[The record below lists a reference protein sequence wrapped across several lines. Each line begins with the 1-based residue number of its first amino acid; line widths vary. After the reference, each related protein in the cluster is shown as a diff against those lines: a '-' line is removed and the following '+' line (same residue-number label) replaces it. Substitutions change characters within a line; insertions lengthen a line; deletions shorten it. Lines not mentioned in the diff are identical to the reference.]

1 MGCGRCGG
9 ALDQFR
15 VCTKCGAPSTLTA
28 WQRIDQLVDRGSFQ
42 ETDRHL
48 KTGDPLGFADEA
60 GTYQQQ
66 VAAAQAA
73 TGLMDAVVTGR
84 ARLLGRRLVL
94 VVFDFRFLGG
104 SMGSVVGEKVA
115 RALDL
120 ARRERVPAIAI
131 CSSGGA
137 RIQEGMVALLQMA
150 KTALLAARLREQ
162 GVPLITV
169 LSDPTM
175 GGVLASF
182 ASMGDVV
189 LAERHARVSFVG
201 PRVHEKAIGD
211 EAPPGSAEFALQHGT
226 VDSVVERRELRLVL
240 GHLTGMLGPGEARA
254 VRRVRTP
261 EAVAFVGEER
271 PVWQTVELARHAD
284 RPSGRELLNGVFEE
298 VVEIHGDRVGED
310 DDSIAAAIARL
321 GGRVTVVVAQ
331 DRRSSNGG
339 RTRASG
345 YRKAQRAFT
354 LAERFGLPLVTLV
367 DTPGASSDAT
377 AEAAGITSAVA
388 ESMARLG
395 RLRTRVVCV
404 VVGEGGSGGALAL
417 SIGDRLLMFE
427 NAIFSVIGPEAA
439 SSILYHDSGHAQEL
453 AARLKLT
460 AIDLLKLHIVDRII
474 TEQPPGH
481 EAPGVMEAFLRET
494 LIDELMKLDGTS
506 IKDLLARR
514 ESRYRHAHGVRGR
527 HNLFARQARPS
538 AGDSSAAPA

>member
-15 VCTKCGAPSTLTA
+15 VCTKCGVAATLTA

-66 VAAAQAA
+66 IATAQAS

-84 ARLLGRRLVL
+84 ARLLGRRVILA
-94 VVFDFRFLGG
+94 VFDFRFLGG

-115 RALDL
+115 RAFDL

-150 KTALLAARLREQ
+150 KTTLLAARLREQ

-189 LAERHARVSFVG
+189 LAERHSRVSFVG

-211 EAPPGSAEFALQHGT
+211 AAPPGSAEFALLHGT
-226 VDSVVERRELRLVL
+226 IDSLVDRHDLRLVL

-254 VRRVRTP
+254 VRRVRTADP
-261 EAVAFVGEER
+261 VAFIGEER
-271 PVWQTVELARHAD
+271 PVWQTVELARHTE
-284 RPSGRELLNGVFEE
+284 RPSGRELLNSVFDE
-298 VVEIHGDRVGED
+298 VVELHGDRVGED
-310 DDSIAAAIARL
+310 DDSVAGAIARL
-321 GGRVTVVVAQ
+321 GGRVVVVVAQ

-339 RTRASG
+339 KTRASG

-367 DTPGASSDAT
+367 DTPGASTDAA
-377 AEAAGITSAVA
+377 AEAAGITTAVA

-439 SSILYHDSGHAQEL
+439 SSILYHDAGHAQEL

-460 AIDLLKLHIVDRII
+460 ATDLLKLRIVDRII
-474 TEQPPGH
+474 TEQPPAH
-481 EAPGVMEAFLRET
+481 EAPGVMQAVLRET
-494 LIDELMKLDGTS
+494 LIDELMKLDGAS

-514 ESRYRHAHGVRGR
+514 ESRYRNAHGVRGR
-527 HNLFARQARPS
+527 INPFARQAPS
-538 AGDSSAAPA
+538 AGDSRAARA